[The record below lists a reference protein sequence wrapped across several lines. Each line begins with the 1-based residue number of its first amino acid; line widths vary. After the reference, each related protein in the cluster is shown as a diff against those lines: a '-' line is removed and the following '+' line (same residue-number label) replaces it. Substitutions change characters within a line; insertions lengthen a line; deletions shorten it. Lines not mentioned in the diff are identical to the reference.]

1 MITLLRRMS
10 IKEWLDRVGDD
21 VVQYDQEADETEAMI
36 EEEAMIDVHQTYML
50 DTVNIRTN
58 CEEQEVP
65 VGSPLLRRSIL
76 IICFYKKLQLIIK
89 ELCLF
94 FNYFKVL

>member
-21 VVQYDQEADETEAMI
+21 VVQYDQEADETGEKGI
-36 EEEAMIDVHQTYML
+36 SEEAMIDVHQTYIL

-58 CEEQEVP
+58 CQEQEVP
-65 VGSPLLRRSIL
+65 AGSPLLRRSIL
-76 IICFYKKLQLIIK
+76 IICFYKKLELIIK
-89 ELCLF
+89 
-94 FNYFKVL
+94 